1 MRLYHATGNVVHT
14 NGYKNCLTSYLQVC
28 DTTTCFYAWK
38 NKLIIERYCMW
49 TSYVYQSTWKK
60 NWLGLK
66 IMSLDYVVWNSYTTK
81 ELSIGY
87 CTKFWLYTFVENW
100 GMLLNN
106 QVCNR
111 ARLCDILKIF
121 VNSENLKFEQ

>member
-1 MRLYHATGNVVHT
+1 
-14 NGYKNCLTSYLQVC
+14 
-28 DTTTCFYAWK
+28 
-38 NKLIIERYCMW
+38 MW

-111 ARLCDILKIF
+111 KQLCDILKVF

>member
-1 MRLYHATGNVVHT
+1 
-14 NGYKNCLTSYLQVC
+14 
-28 DTTTCFYAWK
+28 
-38 NKLIIERYCMW
+38 MW

-87 CTKFWLYTFVENW
+87 CTKFWLYTLVENW

-106 QVCNR
+106 QVCNSNQ
-111 ARLCDILKIF
+111 LCDILKVF